1 MELQYCSSFFSI
13 KIYTNLKFF
22 VIINAEK
29 KRKEGIYMKNLVS
42 LVAVTHTHTHT
53 LAFLIN
59 KNSRFFVCL
68 KEET

>member
-1 MELQYCSSFFSI
+1 
-13 KIYTNLKFF
+13 
-22 VIINAEK
+22 
-29 KRKEGIYMKNLVS
+29 MKNLVS
-42 LVAVTHTHTHT
+42 LVAVTHTHT